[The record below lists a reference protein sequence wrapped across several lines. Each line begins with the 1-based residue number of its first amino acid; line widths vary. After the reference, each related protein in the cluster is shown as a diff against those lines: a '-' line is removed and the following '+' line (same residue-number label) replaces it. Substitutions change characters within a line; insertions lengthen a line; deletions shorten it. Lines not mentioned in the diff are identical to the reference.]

1 MEFKVKKISYF
12 YNDNDIILQNITIAA
27 KKGDSL
33 SISGLNGSGK
43 TTLLKL
49 LSGFIKPIK
58 GTITYC
64 GKSIYTKGY
73 REIMAYIP
81 AEPCVFEGL
90 TGIEHEGIC
99 IDLWNLD
106 EIEYNSEYMEI
117 CRILN
122 VTKHLNKK
130 MSECSLGTKYKVYLA
145 LMLARRPK
153 ILFMDEPFSSMDED
167 SRKAVILY
175 LKKIIPR
182 TIIFFASHSD
192 EIIKELANCRY
203 KIENG
208 VLYEEI

>member
-1 MEFKVKKISYF
+1 
-12 YNDNDIILQNITIAA
+12 
-27 KKGDSL
+27 
-33 SISGLNGSGK
+33 
-43 TTLLKL
+43 
-49 LSGFIKPIK
+49 
-58 GTITYC
+58 
-64 GKSIYTKGY
+64 
-73 REIMAYIP
+73 
-81 AEPCVFEGL
+81 
-90 TGIEHEGIC
+90 
-99 IDLWNLD
+99 
-106 EIEYNSEYMEI
+106 MEI

-192 EIIKELANCRY
+192 EIIKELANRQ
-203 KIENG
+203 EREMSNG
-208 VLYEEI
+208 S